1 MEQNLGLIKCV
12 CVCVWT
18 GERVTG
24 ASSRVIIIS
33 FYWSGRISKFT
44 SGRRW
49 SVTPEKKEEEE
60 GKKISFGGPEPL
72 RSSRRI
78 LCRSMAATER
88 DREIERERDSI
99 GSEAVASTQSRAKKK
114 KTAPDRRT
122 AAA

>member
-1 MEQNLGLIKCV
+1 MRSFFFVDGLADFGSIFPDEFSDETKKKTWNKTWALSSV

-60 GKKISFGGPEPL
+60 GKK
-72 RSSRRI
+72 
-78 LCRSMAATER
+78 
-88 DREIERERDSI
+88 
-99 GSEAVASTQSRAKKK
+99 
-114 KTAPDRRT
+114 
-122 AAA
+122 